1 MPKAIFLTT
10 MSGDAPKLP
19 PWTADVADVGDGAVG
34 PLGDVTPSAKGDPQ
48 LYYTVG
54 GVLRGGFVCVSYA
67 PDSTVLVMVDA
78 SEDTLDAMAAS
89 EDYAFVENVAEVEV
103 QGSGGAGEQGS
114 KAAERK
120 PEKCKQDK
128 NKIKAFLKAKGRKSK
143 DVDDALTGVSAGA
156 IRQGL
161 CTLHKLSLAQY
172 AGAAV
177 G

>member
-1 MPKAIFLTT
+1 MSKAIFLAAVK
-10 MSGDAPKLP
+10 DANAVLP
-19 PWTADVADVGDGAVG
+19 PFQADSG
-34 PLGDVTPSAKGDPQ
+34 TQ
-48 LYYTVG
+48 LYYFDN
-54 GVLRGGFVCVSYA
+54 GVLKGGFVCISFCGK
-67 PDSTVLVMVDA
+67 DIQTVLVMVDA